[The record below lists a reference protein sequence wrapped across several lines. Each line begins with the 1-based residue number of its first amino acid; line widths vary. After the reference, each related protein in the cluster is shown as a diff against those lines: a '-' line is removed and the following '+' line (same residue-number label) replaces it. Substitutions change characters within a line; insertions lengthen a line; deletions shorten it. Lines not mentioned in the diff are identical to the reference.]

1 MAESM
6 KGLRRTCR
14 CAEVTED
21 MIGSTVTLMGWT
33 QKRRNLG
40 SLIFVDLRD
49 RSGLMQVLFDETSV
63 GSDGFEKAG
72 TIRNEYVLA
81 VTGIIQKRGGAVN
94 EKLKTGTMELMATE
108 LRILSES
115 ETPPFYIE
123 EDRREQS
130 DEGRTAP
137 EEPYAGSAPSGYPE
151 EPDGQEPRGTAVKG
165 IHGKGRL
172 PGDRDSDA
180 REEHAG
186 RST

>member
-6 KGLRRTCR
+6 MGLKRTCR
-14 CAEVTED
+14 CAEVTEE

-63 GSDGFEKAG
+63 GSEGFAKAG

-81 VTGIIQKRGGAVN
+81 VTGVVQRRGGAVN
-94 EKLKTGTMELMATE
+94 EKLKTGTMELMATQ

-115 ETPPFYIE
+115 ETPPFPVE
-123 EDRREQS
+123 ENVQ
-130 DEGRTAP
+130 TK
-137 EEPYAGSAPSGYPE
+137 EELRKILAL
-151 EPDGQEPRGTAVKG
+151 K
-165 IHGKGRL
+165 
-172 PGDRDSDA
+172 
-180 REEHAG
+180 
-186 RST
+186 